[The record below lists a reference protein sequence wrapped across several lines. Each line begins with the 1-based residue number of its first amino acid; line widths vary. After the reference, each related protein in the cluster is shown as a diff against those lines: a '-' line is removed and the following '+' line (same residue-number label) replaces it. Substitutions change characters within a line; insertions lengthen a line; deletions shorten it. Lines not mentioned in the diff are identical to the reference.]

1 MNIKG
6 KKLLILGGTK
16 LSCDIITTAEKMG
29 VYTIVTDW
37 NDVQKSPAKRYADE
51 YWDVSLMD
59 YKELLKRVHDNNVDG
74 ILTGFT
80 DSYLLPYQKLCELA
94 KKPCYATK
102 GQLEWT
108 LDKKKFKEKCR
119 KHNVPVVP
127 EYNMDNFDKSII
139 SRGHKVIIKPV
150 DNSGSR
156 GICICE
162 DPESFEEKLK
172 YSLDFSAKKKVV
184 VERYM
189 DCDDV
194 SFEYKVQEGEVSLTA
209 ICDRYIYKTLD
220 EGSVTSTLIYP
231 SKYTEAYLSDVDKR
245 VKRMFE
251 LEGLRNG
258 VLFMQAFVD
267 DGEFYFYEM
276 GYRLS
281 GGRHYIFTEN
291 QNGDNAVKELINFA
305 LTGKMSNYRIA
316 NIANPSFKDV
326 CSQQSI
332 ICKSDKIAKVEG
344 WDDISGI
351 PQVIDAMQVYKEGD
365 VVGKEGTTASIFAR
379 LHIVVKS
386 LDELNTIKRKIYST
400 LKVENEDGENLVI
413 FC

>member
-156 GICICE
+156 GICICD

-305 LTGKMSNYRIA
+305 LTGKMSDYRIA

>member
-37 NDVQKSPAKRYADE
+37 NDIKKSPAKLYADE

-59 YKELLKRVHDNNVDG
+59 YKELLERVHDNNVNG

-94 KKPCYATK
+94 KMPCYATK
-102 GQLEWT
+102 EQLEWT

-119 KHNVPVVP
+119 KHDVPVVP

-156 GICICE
+156 GICICD

-305 LTGKMSNYRIA
+305 LTGKMSDYRIA